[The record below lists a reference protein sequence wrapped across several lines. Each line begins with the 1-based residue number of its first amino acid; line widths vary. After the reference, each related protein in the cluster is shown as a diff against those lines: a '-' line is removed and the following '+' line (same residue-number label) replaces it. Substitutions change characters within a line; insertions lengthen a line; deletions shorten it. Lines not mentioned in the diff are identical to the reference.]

1 VGGSSVSGFALVA
14 IVGGILLL
22 LALSAQDQKAQAAA
36 WDHLLAPG
44 AARAFRDLEA
54 RFARERDAAMIAYAR
69 ADASRAR
76 GDVDEAIRLLGVG
89 WEYLEDLGRERS
101 ELLRDMALYSRLV
114 SAIVPLPP
122 LRPQQF
128 RLGEL
133 RGLAGVGAVGH
144 YLLVAAVERFRLRL
158 FILRRGFRVAI
169 AALVPGSR
177 RISAARADYET
188 LDAETARSGEALA
201 EALAVA
207 KLAAEKAG
215 A

>member
-1 VGGSSVSGFALVA
+1 MSAYAIVAVVGGL
-14 IVGGILLL
+14 LLL
-22 LALSAQDQKAQAAA
+22 LALSAQDQRSQAAA
-36 WDHLLAPG
+36 WEQLLAPG
-44 AARAFRDLEA
+44 AARAFRDLEE
-54 RFARERDAAMIAYAR
+54 RFASERQVAAIAYAG

-89 WEYLEDLGRERS
+89 WSYLEDLGRERS
-101 ELLRDMALYSRLV
+101 DLLREMALYSRLV

-122 LRPQQF
+122 LHPRQF

-133 RGLAGVGAVGH
+133 RGLAGLGAMAH
-144 YLLVAAVERFRLRL
+144 CLLVAGLERFRLRL
-158 FILRRGFRVAI
+158 WILRRGFAVAI
-169 AALVPGSR
+169 RALAPASR
-177 RISAARADYET
+177 RIRDARADYET

-207 KLAAEKAG
+207 KLAAGKAR